1 MDKVNGPIV
10 CDLFGPIIFGDKHN
24 IHGVEPKK
32 YLHGVEMKWS
42 SSALTKLRLRKWV
55 TFRCYSM

>member
-24 IHGVEPKK
+24 IRGVEPKK
-32 YLHGVEMKWS
+32 YLHGVEMK
-42 SSALTKLRLRKWV
+42 
-55 TFRCYSM
+55 